1 MKNKILSTF
10 VITLL
15 LSSNLFAQEQK
26 QARIHELGLTF
37 ANLNQFGIR
46 YKTGNEKTL
55 LRITA
60 LAMNL
65 TSNNTYGRE
74 SDSTSHKNSGA
85 GAGFRIGFE
94 KPIVLV
100 KNFNLLYGLDFLG
113 GFNYQKYN
121 DEERYNYHYQGTIWS
136 INTGIAFV
144 FGGTYSLGD
153 HFRFSAE
160 ISPALQYSYG
170 EETRTVTGNENENR
184 NWKSHEIDFGLSN
197 YGASL
202 TVGYRFCK

>member
-1 MKNKILSTF
+1 MKNKILSTI
-10 VITLL
+10 VISLL
-15 LSSNLFAQEQK
+15 LVSNVFAQEQK
-26 QARIHELGLTF
+26 PVRIHELGLTF

-65 TSNNTYGRE
+65 TSNNTYGIE
-74 SDSTSHKNSGA
+74 SDSTSNKNNGA

-94 KPIVLV
+94 KPIVIV

-121 DEERYNYHYQGTIWS
+121 DEEPYYNYQGTIWS
-136 INTGIAFV
+136 INTGLAFV

-160 ISPALQYSYG
+160 LSPALQYSYG
-170 EETRTVTGNENENR
+170 EEKRTVPGNENENR
-184 NWKSHEIDFGLSN
+184 NTKSHEISFGLSN

-202 TVGYRFCK
+202 TIGYLFNK